1 MDITNSQ
8 DGGVDAFTPTP
19 RPCWIAG
26 RPESGDGR
34 QEVRH
39 PYDET
44 EVATVC
50 VPDSDQVWRA
60 VRGAAAVR
68 GEIATR
74 SRRAVSTTLAALAH
88 GLTDRAE
95 EFAEI
100 ITAENGKPLRWA
112 ELEAAR
118 AASVFRLAA
127 SSVDA
132 GGGEADRWATGA
144 SSRRVPR
151 GPVLALTSVDYP
163 LYTATRQ
170 VAAALA
176 VGAPVLVKPP
186 LRTPLSALMLGE
198 LLAEADL
205 PEGAFSVLPL
215 DDEAAQA
222 LAGDERA
229 AVVSLT
235 GSRHTAAILRRV
247 VADRHL
253 VLELGGVTTALVCA
267 DWSAPADLDLAA
279 RRIAEFGNHQ
289 AGQSAEAVQRVVVD
303 ESVLADFLPRLT
315 AAVGELRTGDPH
327 DPEVQ
332 VGPLIDQAASIRVG
346 NWITEAVETGAE
358 VLVGGNRSG
367 TTVEPTVLVG
377 ASTTAR
383 LWREEAFGPVL
394 VVSAAAGLDA
404 ALGQIEDSLP
414 GGRASVFTRD
424 RHAVLRAGTALAADE
439 LVIGDVPAVE
449 ARHERGA
456 DVEAPDRAALH
467 RLMREFTV
475 ERRTVF
481 ADDLS

>member
-1 MDITNSQ
+1 MDITSSQ

-26 RPESGDGR
+26 RPESSEGR
-34 QEVRH
+34 QAIRH

-60 VRGAAAVR
+60 VRGAAAARHEV
-68 GEIATR
+68 AAC
-74 SRRAVSTTLAALAH
+74 SRRSVSTALTSLAH
-88 GLTDRAE
+88 GLADRAE

-112 ELEAAR
+112 EIEVDR

-132 GGGEADRWATGA
+132 DAGEPDRWADVST
-144 SSRRVPR
+144 RRVPR
-151 GPVLALTSVDYP
+151 GPVLALTSADYP
-163 LYTATRQ
+163 LYTAARQ
-170 VAAALA
+170 AAAALA
-176 VGAPVLVKPP
+176 VGAPVLIKPSP
-186 LRTPLSALMLGE
+186 RTPLSALMLGE

-205 PEGAFSVLPL
+205 AEGTFSVLPL

-235 GSRHTAAILRRV
+235 GSRHTAAVLRRV

-267 DWSAPADLDLAA
+267 DWSTPEELDLAA

-303 ESVLADFLPRLT
+303 ESVAADFLPRLT
-315 AAVGELRTGDPH
+315 AAVGALRTGDPH
-327 DPEVQ
+327 DPDVQ
-332 VGPLIDQAASIRVG
+332 VGPLIDEAASARVG
-346 NWITEAVETGAE
+346 DWITEAVGTGAE
-358 VLVGGNRSG
+358 VLIGGRRSG
-367 TTVEPTVLVG
+367 TSVEPTVLVG
-377 ASTTAR
+377 AAPTAR

-394 VVSAAAGLDA
+394 VVSRAAGLAA
-404 ALGQIEDSLP
+404 ALSQVEDALP
-414 GGRASVFTRD
+414 GGRAAIFTHD
-424 RHAVLRAGTALAADE
+424 RRAVRQAGTALGADE
-439 LVIGDVPAVE
+439 LTVGDVPAVE
-449 ARHERGA
+449 ARRERDGDA
-456 DVEAPDRAALH
+456 DAPDRSALR
-467 RLMREFTV
+467 RLMHEFTV
-475 ERRTVF
+475 ERRTIF
-481 ADDLS
+481 ADDPR